1 MKQGNI
7 LYVRIDYK
15 VNGAKVTKLDFED
28 HLRYLKGIAKERLF
42 MGGGFTEKPGGM
54 IIFEAQD
61 ITEAKKI
68 SNGDPLILRNL
79 YRYDLIEWEMV
90 ILSKELWNIS

>member
-7 LYVRIDYK
+7 LYVRADYK
-15 VNGAKVTKLDFED
+15 VEGAKVTKSDFED
-28 HLRYLKGIAKERLF
+28 HLRYLEGIAKERFF

-68 SNGDPLILRNL
+68 SDGDPLIFRSL
-79 YRYDLIEWEMV
+79 YRYELTEWEMV
-90 ILSKELWNIS
+90 ILSKDLLNIS